1 MKSSGFS
8 SSLSPWNEL
17 TCLVAIASVGGGI
30 SELGRGTL
38 TRLTGDASGVNSN
51 GVLTELSIAA
61 KLEKPDDGLVSDG
74 VLVGCVSSG
83 NGM

>member
-1 MKSSGFS
+1 M
-8 SSLSPWNEL
+8 
-17 TCLVAIASVGGGI
+17 
-30 SELGRGTL
+30 
-38 TRLTGDASGVNSN
+38 TGDASGVNSN

-74 VLVGCVSSG
+74 VLVGCVSGG